1 MICFLGLGLPFGVME
16 TLDKT
21 SLAISICGY
30 ILFASWYMLTLKGL
44 LFTFDDLNGSL
55 INVKEAIEDLPDQ
68 DSPYVKKL
76 RRMFERT
83 PHISGCGMFA
93 VER

>member
-1 MICFLGLGLPFGVME
+1 MGLPFGVKE

-21 SLAISICGY
+21 SLAVSICGY
-30 ILFASWYMLTLKGL
+30 LLFASWYIFTLKGL

-68 DSPYVKKL
+68 DSPHVKKL
-76 RRMFERT
+76 RRMYERT

>member
-1 MICFLGLGLPFGVME
+1 MSFLAFGLPFGVKE
-16 TLDKT
+16 TLGKT

-30 ILFASWYMLTLKGL
+30 LLFATWYIFLVKGL

-55 INVKEAIEDLPDQ
+55 IIVKEAIEDLPDQ
-68 DSPYVKKL
+68 DSPHVKKL